1 MGRDIPG
8 RSTEVRE
15 TRTLIGVT
23 ALLDHGVLEAAWWKT
38 RCGQTTNVLAH
49 HSEAFGLYP
58 DQEND
63 ISRFLIRKIILA
75 AMWKMD
81 CKELGGVGG

>member
-8 RSTEVRE
+8 SSTEVRE

-23 ALLDHGVLEAAWWKT
+23 ALLGHRVLGAAWWKT
-38 RCGQTTNVLAH
+38 RCCQTMNVLAH
-49 HSEAFGLYP
+49 HSKAFGIYP

-81 CKELGGVGG
+81 CRELGRAGG